1 MTDTMRRLGRVYA
14 FRVRDAQGKGRQTI
28 RWMTMPGNLFF
39 PSTIA
44 SEARECATAGLE
56 ALALRAVLR
65 EMAET
70 RRALPVL
77 RSMAWRSR

>member
-1 MTDTMRRLGRVYA
+1 MTSTMRRLGRVYA
-14 FRVRDAQGKGRQTI
+14 ERVEK
-28 RWMTMPGNLFF
+28 
-39 PSTIA
+39 
-44 SEARECATAGLE
+44 ARLTALYLDCGVLHNPDVSLGYLSDRAAECATFGLE
-56 ALALRAVLR
+56 AMALRAVLR